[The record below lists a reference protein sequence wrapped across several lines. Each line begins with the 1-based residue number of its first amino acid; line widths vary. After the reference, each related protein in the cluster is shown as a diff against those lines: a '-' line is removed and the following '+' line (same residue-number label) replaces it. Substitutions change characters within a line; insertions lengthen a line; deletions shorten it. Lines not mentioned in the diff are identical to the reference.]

1 MADSF
6 DHGRLPQRQYDIWLW
21 WSFYRNPHDFEA
33 LACLVNMVRIK
44 QLLWARYSLFFS
56 AATICEVY
64 PENEISEW
72 VDRAYHKDEIALLP
86 YRDEELSYEVRTKF
100 FTDKWPKRIRSYEEE
115 VATQRLRRRW
125 RNADGVIRCGQV
137 PYFPEITRRIFN
149 GEELPRCMLDAEAP
163 QLAKGAK
170 FWKRRRNPVAE
181 QHDAQESN
189 RRRWSAR
196 LRELEKS
203 IKEATQSVRSDDE
216 MSELTD
222 EEDDDLLV
230 C

>member
-1 MADSF
+1 
-6 DHGRLPQRQYDIWLW
+6 
-21 WSFYRNPHDFEA
+21 
-33 LACLVNMVRIK
+33 
-44 QLLWARYSLFFS
+44 
-56 AATICEVY
+56 
-64 PENEISEW
+64 
-72 VDRAYHKDEIALLP
+72 
-86 YRDEELSYEVRTKF
+86 
-100 FTDKWPKRIRSYEEE
+100 
-115 VATQRLRRRW
+115 
-125 RNADGVIRCGQV
+125 
-137 PYFPEITRRIFN
+137 
-149 GEELPRCMLDAEAP
+149 MLDAEAR

-181 QHDAQESN
+181 QHDAQEPN